1 MSKKDKKLVRE
12 SINDNS
18 ATGLTR
24 GEVVD
29 HSKDIQQSENDP
41 RQKQPS
47 RVITS
52 GDVKGSS
59 FRNLPTININVF
71 AQISGI
77 KPDQLAGFYYYAK
90 RNDIKRLTRPEWEA
104 AYKKFMTLPVK

>member
-1 MSKKDKKLVRE
+1 MGKKDKKLTRE
-12 SINDNS
+12 PVTDNS
-18 ATGLTR
+18 NTR
-24 GEVVD
+24 V
-29 HSKDIQQSENDP
+29 SPKDVELKRAEDDN
-41 RQKQPS
+41 RQKPHTP
-47 RVITS
+47 VITAGTRKS
-52 GDVKGSS
+52 DTS